1 MGADSKHLSWVLQ
14 RLSREARAQVTL
26 RHSAQNAI
34 LGALSRLLLS
44 RSAMLSAPKA
54 SQPRLPEGAGKPTRG
69 WQERRAKQQQQQQQQ
84 QDRQKPQRKGQ
95 LLGCDAAGPAY
106 TRSKNGR
113 RVQGPPSTQPGSKE
127 RAAAAVPVP
136 VPEVDVRIR
145 GRLLAARSVVGA
157 QRRRWMA
164 WRSASGW
171 DFPTL
176 NASFPFTIP
185 SIPAGLFLFAQQQ
198 SAHTSMP
205 SGVMM
210 PAGLG
215 TSARKFHSISLTRQP
230 GVPLDG
236 DEDAGSGGNSSPP
249 FTDPAALSAQVG
261 RPDAAARAKASLQ
274 HGKPL
279 PPSLS
284 RRTDASGGGMRSRT
298 AKNYMFAHAATG
310 IPKFDNRIPLAK
322 KSGGSKATSKAL
334 AALVDD
340 TEEMATSAG
349 EDAFFHR
356 SDALGIADGVGGWAG
371 VKDADPSLFAR
382 RLMHHVCL
390 EVQRYEDIDDEM
402 FSHYY
407 DAAPVDILRR
417 AYEITLDEMEA
428 LAMRGSSTACV
439 VVLRG
444 DELRVANL
452 GDCGLTVVRQGDM
465 VYRTEEQQHSFNFP
479 YQLGTEAHS
488 DGPSDAQV
496 FRLKIQRGDII
507 IVGSDGVFDNLFD
520 EDILEE
526 VNQHLPPI
534 MRAEG
539 EPELKYSNDSL
550 WYESQQS
557 SNKLEA
563 LCSSVQGD
571 GSVAT
576 SFSAPNVVAAP
587 SKFSLPQF
595 HIDPKAISLAIA
607 KRARLVSENT
617 TYSESP
623 FQMRA
628 MQEGLYYQGGKRDDI
643 TVVVAVVTDLEDT
656 PDRR

>member
-1 MGADSKHLSWVLQ
+1 MGADSKHLTWVLQ
-14 RLSREARAQVTL
+14 RLGREARTRGVL
-26 RHSAQNAI
+26 RRSAQHVLPGSLNSIPRSHVSSQESEHEPAIEDDRSPLKLLQRWQARRGRNA
-34 LGALSRLLLS
+34 GFTAE
-44 RSAMLSAPKA
+44 PKA
-54 SQPRLPEGAGKPTRG
+54 KDIGHLSP
-69 WQERRAKQQQQQQQQ
+69 KQ
-84 QDRQKPQRKGQ
+84 
-95 LLGCDAAGPAY
+95 LVY
-106 TRSKNGR
+106 YKN
-113 RVQGPPSTQPGSKE
+113 QPGTEQKS
-127 RAAAAVPVP
+127 PSS
-136 VPEVDVRIR
+136 
-145 GRLLAARSVVGA
+145 GRDGTTAYAR
-157 QRRRWMA
+157 RRRWMSWKA
-164 WRSASGW
+164 VSGW

-176 NASFPFTIP
+176 NSSFPFTIP
-185 SIPAGLFLFAQQQ
+185 SIPAGIFLFAQQAGH
-198 SAHTSMP
+198 SSVP

-210 PAGLG
+210 PPGLG
-215 TSARKFHSISLTRQP
+215 TSARKFHSVSLNRQP
-230 GVPLDG
+230 GVPVDG
-236 DEDAGSGGNSSPP
+236 DEDGGSSA
-249 FTDPAALSAQVG
+249 FADAAPLSAQ
-261 RPDAAARAKASLQ
+261 ALQAEITAKLKATQSLKSLQ
-274 HGKPL
+274 
-279 PPSLS
+279 SASS
-284 RRTDASGGGMRSRT
+284 RRAENSSGSTRLK
-298 AKNYMFAHAATG
+298 APKNYMFAHAATG
-310 IPKFDNRIPLAK
+310 IPKFENRVPLPK
-322 KSGGSKATSKAL
+322 KTVPSMASASSGGNRSFDQDGS
-334 AALVDD
+334 
-340 TEEMATSAG
+340 TEDEMATSAG

-356 SDALGIADGVGGWAG
+356 SDALGIADGVGGWSG

-407 DAAPVDILRR
+407 EAAPVDILRR
-417 AYEITLDEMEA
+417 AYDITLDEMEA
-428 LAMRGSSTACV
+428 MATRGSSTACV

-488 DGPSDAQV
+488 DLPSDAQV
-496 FRLKIQRGDII
+496 FRLKIQKGDVI

-526 VNQHLPPI
+526 VNQHLPPV

-557 SNKLEA
+557 GDRLEA
-563 LCSSVQGD
+563 LCEN
-571 GSVAT
+571 A
-576 SFSAPNVVAAP
+576 APENVVATGPTSSKVISAP
-587 SKFSLPQF
+587 PKFSLPQF
-595 HIDPKAISLAIA
+595 HVDPSAISRAIA
-607 KRARLVSENT
+607 KRAKLVSEDT
-617 TYSESP
+617 RYSESP

>member
-1 MGADSKHLSWVLQ
+1 MGADSKHLTWLLQ
-14 RLSREARAQVTL
+14 RVGREARARIAL
-26 RHSAQNAI
+26 RRSAQHV
-34 LGALSRLLLS
+34 LSSGSLNG
-44 RSAMLSAPKA
+44 APKPHALPPESEHEPAANEGRSLLKPLQKWHAKRGRNASSVAESRAKGA
-54 SQPRLPEGAGKPTRG
+54 SQLSPPKQLQRSSALQSRHPLVNCERQADVDYSSSSSSSSARG
-69 WQERRAKQQQQQQQQ
+69 
-84 QDRQKPQRKGQ
+84 DT
-95 LLGCDAAGPAY
+95 AA
-106 TRSKNGR
+106 S
-113 RVQGPPSTQPGSKE
+113 
-127 RAAAAVPVP
+127 
-136 VPEVDVRIR
+136 
-145 GRLLAARSVVGA
+145 AR
-157 QRRRWMA
+157 RRRWVT
-164 WRSASGW
+164 WSTVSGW

-176 NASFPFTIP
+176 NSSFPFTIP
-185 SIPAGLFLFAQQQ
+185 SIPAGIFLFAQQTGH
-198 SAHTSMP
+198 SSMP

-210 PAGLG
+210 PPGLG
-215 TSARKFHSISLTRQP
+215 TSARKFHSVSLNRQP
-230 GVPLDG
+230 GVPIDG
-236 DEDAGSGGNSSPP
+236 DEDGGSSSA
-249 FTDPAALSAQVG
+249 FADAAPLSAQALHAEI
-261 RPDAAARAKASLQ
+261 AAKLKTSQNTKSLQ
-274 HGKPL
+274 SG
-279 PPSLS
+279 SS
-284 RRTDASGGGMRSRT
+284 RRAENAPSSARLKSP
-298 AKNYMFAHAATG
+298 KNYMFAHAATG
-310 IPKFDNRIPLAK
+310 IPKFENRVPLPK
-322 KSGGSKATSKAL
+322 KTVPPAISASSGNIKTFGLDGTE
-334 AALVDD
+334 
-340 TEEMATSAG
+340 EEMATSAG

-407 DAAPVDILRR
+407 EAAPVDILRR
-417 AYEITLDEMEA
+417 AYDITLDEMEA
-428 LAMRGSSTACV
+428 MAMRGSSTACV

-479 YQLGTEAHS
+479 YQLSTETHS
-488 DGPSDAQV
+488 DRPSDAQV
-496 FRLKIQRGDII
+496 FRLKIQKGDVI

-539 EPELKYSNDSL
+539 EPELKYANDSL

-557 SNKLEA
+557 SDRLEA
-563 LCSSVQGD
+563 LCEN
-571 GSVAT
+571 A
-576 SFSAPNVVAAP
+576 APENVVATGLSSSKVVSAP
-587 SKFSLPQF
+587 PKFSLPQF
-595 HIDPKAISLAIA
+595 HVDPSAISLAIA
-607 KRARLVSENT
+607 RRAKLVSEDT
-617 TYSESP
+617 RYAESP